1 MHKCDKIRQVLQ
13 PENCPGLQPATPQ
26 YSATCKI
33 LSQGHP
39 INQKIVRACHLQHSM
54 SVLVS
59 ATGCHPRPRHTEQ
72 ISNNQA
78 CTCLTKVRNRSV
90 GFVPQQVGSTGAKWS
105 ATVESSQ
112 CFLVARQLDVEVY
125 GNAHQ
130 VFEVQICIISVD
142 QLQNG
147 PPKSPQC
154 NERGTCPIKPS
165 RKGTGKKKPS
175 RPYPI
180 RPRPTKYGIQCFRIK
195 QASLLH
201 AFYMAPAC

>member
-1 MHKCDKIRQVLQ
+1 MHKCNKIRQVLQ
-13 PENCPGLQPATPQ
+13 PENFVLGCNLPLPNILPPAKFCHRGT
-26 YSATCKI
+26 
-33 LSQGHP
+33 
-39 INQKIVRACHLQHSM
+39 INQKIVRACHLHHSM

-72 ISNNQA
+72 ISNDQA

-90 GFVPQQVGSTGAKWS
+90 AFVPQHVGSTGAEWS

-147 PPKSPQC
+147 PPKSPQNQKILYESSGKHFC
-154 NERGTCPIKPS
+154 HTKSTCS
-165 RKGTGKKKPS
+165 HR
-175 RPYPI
+175 RP
-180 RPRPTKYGIQCFRIK
+180 
-195 QASLLH
+195 L
-201 AFYMAPAC
+201 M

>member
-1 MHKCDKIRQVLQ
+1 MIKSGRYCSQRTLSW
-13 PENCPGLQPATPQ
+13 AATTPQ
-26 YSATCKI
+26 YSANCQI

-39 INQKIVRACHLQHSM
+39 INQKIVCACHLQHSM
-54 SVLVS
+54 SELVS

-90 GFVPQQVGSTGAKWS
+90 AFVPQHVGSTGAKWS

-112 CFLVARQLDVEVY
+112 CFLVARLLDVEIY

-130 VFEVQICIISVD
+130 GFEVQICIISVD

-147 PPKSPQC
+147 PPMSPQNQKILYESSGKHFC
-154 NERGTCPIKPS
+154 HTKSTCS
-165 RKGTGKKKPS
+165 HR
-175 RPYPI
+175 RP
-180 RPRPTKYGIQCFRIK
+180 
-195 QASLLH
+195 L
-201 AFYMAPAC
+201 M